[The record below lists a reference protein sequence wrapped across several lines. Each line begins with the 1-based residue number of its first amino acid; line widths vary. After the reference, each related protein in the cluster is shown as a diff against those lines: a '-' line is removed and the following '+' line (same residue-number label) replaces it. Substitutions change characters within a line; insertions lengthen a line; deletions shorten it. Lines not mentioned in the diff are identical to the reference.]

1 MKTLITLRHAKS
13 SHEVGNLKDIDRPL
27 NERGIGDAK
36 LMGGVIRKRQIQP
49 DLIVASPAERVRQT
63 ADLALKAARINVEL
77 SFDKRIYEASARGLF
92 KVLRDFDDTS
102 NTVMLIGHNPGLEDL
117 LERLT
122 GEAIILPTAALA
134 RVELNVEHWTEVR
147 TGAGKLALRVTPKE
161 LKSK

>member
-13 SHEVGNLKDIDRPL
+13 SHEDESLEDIDRAL

-36 LMGGVIRKRQIQP
+36 LMGGVIRKRKIQP

-63 ADLALKAARINVEL
+63 ADLALKAARLNVEL
-77 SFDKRIYEASARGLF
+77 TFDKRIYEASARGLL
-92 KVLRDFDDTS
+92 KVLMDLNDTS

-134 RVELNVEHWTEVR
+134 GVELNVERWTEVR
-147 TGAGKLALRVTPKE
+147 TGAGKLTFRVTPKE
-161 LKSK
+161 LKSR

>member
-13 SHEVGNLKDIDRPL
+13 SHEDGSLKDIDRPL
-27 NERGIGDAK
+27 NERGNSDAK
-36 LMGGVIRKRQIQP
+36 LMGGVIRKRRIQP

-63 ADLALKAARINVEL
+63 ADLTLKAARLKVGL
-77 SFDKRIYEASARGLF
+77 TFDKRIYEASALGLF
-92 KVLRDFDDTS
+92 KVLMDIDDTS

-122 GEAIILPTAALA
+122 GEAITLPTAALA
-134 RVELNVEHWTEVR
+134 AAELNIEHWTEVR
-147 TGAGKLALRVTPKE
+147 TGAGKLTLRVTPKE

>member
-13 SHEVGNLKDIDRPL
+13 SHEDESLEDIDRAL

-36 LMGGVIRKRQIQP
+36 LMGGVIRKKKIQP

-63 ADLALKAARINVEL
+63 ADLALKAARLNVEL
-77 SFDKRIYEASARGLF
+77 TFDKRIYEASARGLL
-92 KVLRDFDDTS
+92 KVLMDLNDTS

-122 GEAIILPTAALA
+122 GDAIILPTAALA
-134 RVELNVEHWTEVR
+134 GVELNVEHWTEVR
-147 TGAGKLALRVTPKE
+147 TGAGKLTFRVTPKE
-161 LKSK
+161 LKSR